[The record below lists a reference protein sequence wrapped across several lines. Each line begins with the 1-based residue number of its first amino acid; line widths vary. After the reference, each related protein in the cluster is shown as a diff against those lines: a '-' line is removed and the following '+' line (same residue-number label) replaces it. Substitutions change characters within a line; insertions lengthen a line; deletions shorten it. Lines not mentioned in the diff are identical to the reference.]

1 MKIKN
6 FRQGEWGK
14 IRAFFTLITNEGFE
28 IKGMKLVEGSKGFFV
43 SAPQEKKE
51 IGGEMQYFDTV
62 WIPEHIR
69 EPLNEMASNEYN
81 NPSDARVEQKQE
93 KQPSLSG
100 DDIPF

>member
-14 IRAFFTLITNEGFE
+14 IRAFFTLITNEGLE

-51 IGGEMQYFDTV
+51 VNGVTEYYDTV
-62 WIPEHIR
+62 WIPKEIR
-69 EPLNEMASNEYN
+69 EPLNELASNEYA
-81 NPSDARVEQKQE
+81 NPSSDMPKSEPKQA
-93 KQPSLSG
+93 SLTE